1 MIGVE
6 IRLHGILRDKLPAEK
21 RGRTTLD
28 LPENATAQDVLDH
41 FDLQRIVSIAI
52 NDEIEIHPN
61 HRLADGDCVELFRVV
76 GGG

>member
-1 MIGVE
+1 MLE
-6 IRLHGILRDKLPAEK
+6 
-21 RGRTTLD
+21 

-52 NDEIEIHPN
+52 NDEIEIRPD
-61 HRLADGDCVELFRVV
+61 HRLADGDCVELFRVA